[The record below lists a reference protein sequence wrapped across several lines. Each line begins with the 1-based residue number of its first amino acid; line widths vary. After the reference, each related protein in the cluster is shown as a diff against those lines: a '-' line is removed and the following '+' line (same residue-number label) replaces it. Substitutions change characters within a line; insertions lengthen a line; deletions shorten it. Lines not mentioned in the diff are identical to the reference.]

1 MRDRSSGGHRI
12 EVGLE
17 VEPRTIDPTP
27 RSDEGFSIALFG
39 DFSGRAHRDS
49 DVARARAT
57 SEPILVD
64 RDNLEEVLAL
74 LRPELHVPLHRDD
87 APVLR
92 VQFSSL
98 DDFHPDHMY
107 ERLPLF
113 EGVRALRT
121 QFAEPASRPHPPRE
135 PLREPPRHGSLL
147 DDIVRQ
153 SPSVDRAAEAAPF
166 EGGDLQEYLNRIVA
180 PHLVSPTDP
189 RRQAVLA
196 ELEQVA
202 ANALRALLH
211 DAEFQALEAL
221 WLGVRLLTRAVE
233 SDTGVQLYLFDVT
246 KRELAETSRVH
257 KLLAGSRWSVLAGLY
272 SFLPVA
278 GDLELLG
285 HLGTVASQV
294 GAPWLSAAD
303 PRLAGSNS
311 VHPSPDPE
319 DWGTD
324 PLPAWQAL
332 RRTPE
337 ARWIGLAM
345 PRFLLRPPYG
355 EQSSRCEMLRFE
367 ELSDNSARDE
377 YLWGNPAFVCLL
389 VLVHAVAEAGRPVYP
404 GMSLEIGGVPVHRS
418 QPCTEASLGER
429 AAERILD
436 AGVMPLVWIR
446 DTDRIRLLRLQSIGV
461 PPTPLNIRWE

>member
-1 MRDRSSGGHRI
+1 MRDRSSGHRI
-12 EVGLE
+12 EVGLD
-17 VEPRTIDPTP
+17 VEPRAIDALPQ
-27 RSDEGFSIALFG
+27 SEAVFSIALFG

-49 DVARARAT
+49 DVARAHAT
-57 SEPILVD
+57 SEAILVD
-64 RDNLEEVLAL
+64 RDNLDEVLAL

-98 DDFHPDHMY
+98 DDFHPDHVY

-113 EGVRALRT
+113 EGVRALRS
-121 QFAEPASRPHPPRE
+121 QLGEPAPPPQPPRE
-135 PLREPPRHGSLL
+135 PASHGSLL

-153 SPSVDRAAEAAPF
+153 SPSVDRAADAPF
-166 EGGDLQEYLNRIVA
+166 EGGDLQAYLNRIVA
-180 PHLVSPTDP
+180 PHVVSPTDP

-196 ELEQVA
+196 KLEEAA
-202 ANALRALLH
+202 ANGLRALLH

-221 WLGVRLLTRAVE
+221 WLGVHLLTRAVE

-246 KRELAETSRVH
+246 KRELAEMSRVQ

-285 HLGTVASQV
+285 RLGTIASII

-303 PRLAGSNS
+303 PRLAGSTS
-311 VHPSPDPE
+311 GHPGPDS
-319 DWGTD
+319 DNWGND
-324 PLPAWQAL
+324 LLPAWQAL

-337 ARWIGLAM
+337 ARWIGLAL

-355 EQSSRCEMLRFE
+355 EQTSPCEMLRFE
-367 ELSDNSARDE
+367 ELSDNSTRDE
-377 YLWGNPAFVCLL
+377 YLWGNPTFACLV
-389 VLVHAVAEAGRPVYP
+389 VLLHAVAEAGRPVHP
-404 GMSLEIGGVPVHRS
+404 GMSLEIGGLPVHGS
-418 QPCTEASLGER
+418 QPCAETSLSER

-436 AGVMPLVWIR
+436 AGLMPLVSIR
-446 DTDRIRLLRLQSIGV
+446 DTDRIRLVRLQSIGD
-461 PPTPLNIRWE
+461 PPTPLNIRGT

>member
-1 MRDRSSGGHRI
+1 MRDRSSGHRI
-12 EVGLE
+12 EVGLD
-17 VEPRTIDPTP
+17 VEPRAIDAMPQ
-27 RSDEGFSIALFG
+27 SEAVFSIALFG

-49 DVARARAT
+49 DLTRALAS
-57 SEPILVD
+57 SEAILVD
-64 RDNLEEVLAL
+64 RDNLNEVLAL

-92 VQFSSL
+92 VQFRRL

-113 EGVRALRT
+113 EGVRALRS
-121 QFAEPASRPHPPRE
+121 QLAEPARRPQPPRE
-135 PLREPPRHGSLL
+135 PASHGSLL

-153 SPSVDRAAEAAPF
+153 SPSADRAADAAPF
-166 EGGDLQEYLNRIVA
+166 EGGDLQAYLNRIVA

-189 RRQAVLA
+189 GRQAVLA
-196 ELEQVA
+196 ELEEAA
-202 ANALRALLH
+202 ANGLRALLH
-211 DAEFQALEAL
+211 NPEFQALEAL

-272 SFLPVA
+272 SFLPIA

-285 HLGTVASQV
+285 RLGTIASLV

-303 PRLAGSNS
+303 PRLAGSAS
-311 VHPSPDPE
+311 VHPSPDPD
-319 DWGTD
+319 DWRTD

-345 PRFLLRPPYG
+345 PRFLLRLAYG
-355 EQSSRCEMLRFE
+355 DRGTRCEALPFE
-367 ELSDNSARDE
+367 ELSDSPAHED
-377 YLWGNPAFVCLL
+377 YLWGNPTLACLL
-389 VLVHAVAEAGRPVYP
+389 VLVRAIAESGRPMYSA
-404 GMSLEIGGVPVHRS
+404 MNLEIGDLPLAAG
-418 QPCTEASLGER
+418 QPCIEALLGER

-436 AGVMPLVWIR
+436 RGVMPLVGMR
-446 DTDRIRLLRLQSIGV
+446 DADRIRLLRFQSIAD
-461 PPTPLNIRWE
+461 PPTPLRF